1 MCGGGGTVLLEDQ
14 WFAGSGWDKIYLP
27 GGHYLPVGGGGGD
40 FARGR
45 DCGGKCDGNLVAI
58 GSF

>member
-1 MCGGGGTVLLEDQ
+1 MCGGGGKVLLEDQ

-27 GGHYLPVGGGGGD
+27 GGQYLPVGGGGTWPG
-40 FARGR
+40 GGI
-45 DCGGKCDGNLVAI
+45 GGKCDGNLVAI